1 MKRTFVKFIAS
12 GFYTGYSPLVP
23 GTTGTVPAWLLAYF
37 VVKDNLLLIIPVT
50 LAMCVLSVWSATEA
64 EKIFGHDAKKIVT
77 DEWAGMF
84 ITLLFVPWSLTN
96 YLIGFVAF
104 RLFDVIKLPP
114 AAQAERLP
122 RGWGVT
128 MDDVVA
134 GIQANIVT
142 QVAIYI
148 LNRVGST

>member
-1 MKRTFVKFIAS
+1 MKRGFIKFIAS
-12 GFYTGYSPLVP
+12 GLYTGYSPIVP

-37 VVKDNLLLIIPVT
+37 VVKDNLWAFVT
-50 LAMCVLSVWSATEA
+50 VTAIMCILSVWSATEA

-84 ITLLFVPWSLTN
+84 ITLLFVPYSLTN

-104 RLFDVIKLPP
+104 RAFDVIKIPP

-134 GIQANIVT
+134 GIQANILTHIAVF
-142 QVAIYI
+142 I
-148 LNRVGST
+148 LNRINGA

>member
-96 YLIGFVAF
+96 YLIGFGAF
-104 RLFDVIKLPP
+104 RLVDVIKLPP

>member
-1 MKRTFVKFIAS
+1 MKRGFIKFIAS
-12 GFYTGYSPLVP
+12 GLYTGYSPIVP

-37 VVKDNLLLIIPVT
+37 VVKDDLALILPVT
-50 LAMCVLSVWSATEA
+50 VAMIILSVWSATEA

-84 ITLLFVPWSLTN
+84 ITLLFVPYSLTN

-104 RLFDVIKLPP
+104 RAFDVIKIPP

-134 GIQANIVT
+134 GVQACIVT
-142 QVAIYI
+142 HIAVYI
-148 LNRVGST
+148 MSRMG